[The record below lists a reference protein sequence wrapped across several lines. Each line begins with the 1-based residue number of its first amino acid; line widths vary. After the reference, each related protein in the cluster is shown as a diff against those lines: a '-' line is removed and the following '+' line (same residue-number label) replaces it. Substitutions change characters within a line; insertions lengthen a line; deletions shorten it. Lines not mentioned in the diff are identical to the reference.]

1 MARILIVEDE
11 MLVAMLLSDIVVD
24 LGHQPLKPRMRLR
37 AALEAAETEDFDM
50 AILDIN
56 LAGEKSFPVADC
68 LDRRGIP
75 YVFASGYG
83 EAGLAGWSKS
93 APVIQKPYDDDQ
105 IGAQIA
111 RIIGRKTA

>member
-11 MLVAMLLSDIVVD
+11 MLVAMLLSDIVQD
-24 LGHQPLKPRMRLR
+24 LGHEPLRPRMRLP
-37 AALEAAETEDFDM
+37 AALEAAEHEQFDM

-83 EAGLAGWSKS
+83 EAGLAGWSRT
-93 APVIQKPYDDDQ
+93 AVVIQKPYDDRQ
-105 IGAQIA
+105 IGSQID
-111 RIIGRKTA
+111 RIIGGGAG

>member
-11 MLVAMLLSDIVVD
+11 ALVAMLLSDIVSD
-24 LGHQPLKPRMRLR
+24 LGHQPLKPRMRLP
-37 AALEAAETEDFDM
+37 AALAAAETEDFDL

-83 EAGLAGWSKS
+83 AEGLTGWTKT
-93 APVIQKPYDDDQ
+93 APVIQKPYDEKQ
-105 IGAQIA
+105 IRAQIA
-111 RIIGRKTA
+111 LMIGRSGG